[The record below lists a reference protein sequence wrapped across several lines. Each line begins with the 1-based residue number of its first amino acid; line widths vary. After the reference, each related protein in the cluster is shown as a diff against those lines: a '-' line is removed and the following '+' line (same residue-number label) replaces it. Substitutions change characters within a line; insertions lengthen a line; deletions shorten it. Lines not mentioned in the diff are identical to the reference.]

1 MRDFAEYK
9 NAIAQIKAF
18 AYSYYVLDNPTI
30 SDEEYDILYHQV
42 KEYEAKN
49 PAQILPD
56 SPTQRVGGEILEG
69 FKKSKHIQR
78 MWSLD
83 DVFNIQELEEWVARI
98 KKNYPDVYFTCSP
111 KFDGVSLNLLYQNGS
126 LVSAATRGDGLIGE
140 EVLANAKTITSIPMH
155 IDESQTIEI
164 RGEVLIAKD
173 DFLKINEE
181 RIKNNQT
188 LFANPRNAA
197 AGSLRQLDSTIT
209 AKRKLLFIPWGIGVG
224 DVDSS
229 FFATMQHI
237 KALGFFATPM
247 IKRCQGVEEIHAYYE
262 QIRLQRDAL
271 KIMLD
276 GMVVMVDDFGVQNE
290 LGWTIKSPRFAC
302 AYKFPAIEKITK
314 IHAITNQVGRSG
326 VITPVAELEPIEIE
340 GATISRATLH
350 NYSEIARKDIQINDF
365 VVIIRSGDVIPKII
379 KPIIERRDGAQIPII
394 PPKFCPI
401 CHKELLV
408 EEIFIR
414 CCNLECEAR
423 IKESIVHFA
432 SKKAL
437 NIDGLGEKIV
447 YQLFECNKIASI
459 LDLYTLTQDDLLPLE
474 GWKEKKAS
482 NLIQAIQNTKHIEL
496 WRLINALGIE
506 HIGEGASKKL
516 ESAFGLSCFEA
527 SFEDLIALDGFGEEM
542 VRAFLEFA
550 FVNKE
555 TIHKLFA
562 LIEPTLTP
570 KSNLAQPLKNLS
582 FVITGTLSIPRE
594 TMKARLEL
602 LGAKINSSVSK
613 KTNYVL
619 CGEDAG
625 SKRQKALELGV
636 EIISEEDLE
645 RMLDSSLQRI

>member
-1 MRDFAEYK
+1 M
-9 NAIAQIKAF
+9 
-18 AYSYYVLDNPTI
+18 
-30 SDEEYDILYHQV
+30 
-42 KEYEAKN
+42 
-49 PAQILPD
+49 
-56 SPTQRVGGEILEG
+56 
-69 FKKSKHIQR
+69 
-78 MWSLD
+78 
-83 DVFNIQELEEWVARI
+83 
-98 KKNYPDVYFTCSP
+98 
-111 KFDGVSLNLLYQNGS
+111 
-126 LVSAATRGDGLIGE
+126 
-140 EVLANAKTITSIPMH
+140 
-155 IDESQTIEI
+155 
-164 RGEVLIAKD
+164 
-173 DFLKINEE
+173 
-181 RIKNNQT
+181 
-188 LFANPRNAA
+188 
-197 AGSLRQLDSTIT
+197 
-209 AKRKLLFIPWGIGVG
+209 
-224 DVDSS
+224 
-229 FFATMQHI
+229 
-237 KALGFFATPM
+237 
-247 IKRCQGVEEIHAYYE
+247 
-262 QIRLQRDAL
+262 
-271 KIMLD
+271 
-276 GMVVMVDDFGVQNE
+276 
-290 LGWTIKSPRFAC
+290 
-302 AYKFPAIEKITK
+302 
-314 IHAITNQVGRSG
+314 
-326 VITPVAELEPIEIE
+326 
-340 GATISRATLH
+340 
-350 NYSEIARKDIQINDF
+350 
-365 VVIIRSGDVIPKII
+365 
-379 KPIIERRDGAQIPII
+379 
-394 PPKFCPI
+394 
-401 CHKELLV
+401 
-408 EEIFIR
+408 
-414 CCNLECEAR
+414 
-423 IKESIVHFA
+423 HFA

-542 VRAFLEFA
+542 VRAFLEFV